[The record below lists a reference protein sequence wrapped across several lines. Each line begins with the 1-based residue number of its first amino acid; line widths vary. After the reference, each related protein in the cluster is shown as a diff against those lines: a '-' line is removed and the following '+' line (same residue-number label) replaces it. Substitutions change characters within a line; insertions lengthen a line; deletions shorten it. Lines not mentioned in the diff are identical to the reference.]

1 MYPHSGE
8 EEGVS
13 SLIVN
18 KRKRLLKLEKMLLP
32 PGIEPNTKLVR
43 SFECIALP
51 LNYYYVNEVKYMLI
65 KTHF

>member
-18 KRKRLLKLEKMLLP
+18 KRKRLLKLEKILLP
-32 PGIEPNTKLVR
+32 PGIEPNIKFIQGIMR
-43 SFECIALP
+43 NALP
-51 LNYYYVNEVKYMLI
+51 LSHYYDMKVKYI
-65 KTHF
+65 KIHF